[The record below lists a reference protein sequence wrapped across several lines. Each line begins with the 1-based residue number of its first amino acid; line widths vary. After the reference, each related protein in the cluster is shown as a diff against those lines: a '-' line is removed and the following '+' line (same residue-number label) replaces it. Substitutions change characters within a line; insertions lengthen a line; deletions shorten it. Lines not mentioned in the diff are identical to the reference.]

1 MYNHSPAL
9 ELNHFLF
16 TGPGRCCPSRH
27 VQGFEGNSISIT
39 KHGQPAQTHEERL
52 GHPPNQCPGELTR
65 PIPAR
70 ACPGNV
76 AHWSTRMP
84 RHTQSHTHHS
94 HNFKENAFLLI
105 WQPWR
110 PRLPHSEGRRH
121 ETHAFNK
128 TLLYLQYFA
137 KGQGPFFPMYYL
149 SFVPGG
155 GRYQCNLALFR
166 SWEKS

>member
-16 TGPGRCCPSRH
+16 TGPGRCCPSCH
-27 VQGFEGNSISIT
+27 IQGFEGNSISIT

-76 AHWSTRMP
+76 AH
-84 RHTQSHTHHS
+84 
-94 HNFKENAFLLI
+94 
-105 WQPWR
+105 
-110 PRLPHSEGRRH
+110 
-121 ETHAFNK
+121 
-128 TLLYLQYFA
+128 
-137 KGQGPFFPMYYL
+137 
-149 SFVPGG
+149 
-155 GRYQCNLALFR
+155 
-166 SWEKS
+166 